1 MAAQAPEKRSQARQ
15 KSTRR
20 RRPQC
25 RKKPDDYDETTMMMM
40 MMVMMPLLRERAREV
55 AALRTQLLPVSS
67 RCGTQCVLGRPR
79 SSVRDRGGDHGV
91 VLHGDVASS
100 MRRQR
105 ATSNF
110 SVGDAPP

>member
-40 MMVMMPLLRERAREV
+40 MIVNGRQPRGRLGTV
-55 AALRTQLLPVSS
+55 VRTAFFVFFFASF
-67 RCGTQCVLGRPR
+67 RD
-79 SSVRDRGGDHGV
+79 VRDDGTYPLHTPEAFNSRRLR
-91 VLHGDVASS
+91 VL
-100 MRRQR
+100 
-105 ATSNF
+105 
-110 SVGDAPP
+110 